1 MVSKKIPDFYVS
13 KDNIIYYLV
22 FLFFY
27 TLIFV
32 NVFTPF
38 KGAWYNL
45 QDYSR
50 IQLFTDTLV
59 ITVGGIVVLMLSR
72 ILMYYVHK
80 KKGLTVFWYVSWQI
94 IEVLLIAFLYAI
106 ICRHI
111 VGDNR
116 SFSEIFSRTL
126 LYVPLIIS
134 IPTLI
139 SHLFFS
145 VLDKNKK
152 LMVLTDIKSDDF
164 VGDDFVLD
172 NHITSPNS
180 VDSEV
185 VEPKL
190 IPDDPNNSPKTDSDS
205 EKGKFFNFLDEKDD
219 LQISLLLNNIY
230 YIESAEN
237 YINIY
242 YRDKENIERFTMR
255 SSLKKQFDKLEK
267 HGFLR
272 CHRSYVVNFSNIA
285 LLRREKDGPYL
296 DFGVSGL
303 PKIPIS
309 KTYIQSVT
317 EYFIQNS

>member
-1 MVSKKIPDFYVS
+1 MVTKKIPDFYVS

-22 FLFFY
+22 FVFSY
-27 TLIFV
+27 TLVFV

-50 IQLFTDTLV
+50 IELFTDTLI
-59 ITVGGIVVLMLSR
+59 ITIGGIVVLMLSR
-72 ILMYYVHK
+72 ILMYYVHR
-80 KKGLTVFWYVSWQI
+80 KKGLIVFWYVAWQI

-106 ICRHI
+106 ICRYF

-116 SFSEIFSRTL
+116 GFREIFSRTL

-145 VLDKNKK
+145 MIDKNKK

-172 NHITSPNS
+172 NHITP
-180 VDSEV
+180 
-185 VEPKL
+185 
-190 IPDDPNNSPKTDSDS
+190 PNNDNTRDIGDKLNHDHSGVSSKVDTDT
-205 EKGKFFNFLDEKDD
+205 EKGKIFNFLDEKEE
-219 LQISLLLNNIY
+219 LQISLLLNNIF

-267 HGFLR
+267 YGFLR

-309 KTYIQSVT
+309 RTYLQAVT